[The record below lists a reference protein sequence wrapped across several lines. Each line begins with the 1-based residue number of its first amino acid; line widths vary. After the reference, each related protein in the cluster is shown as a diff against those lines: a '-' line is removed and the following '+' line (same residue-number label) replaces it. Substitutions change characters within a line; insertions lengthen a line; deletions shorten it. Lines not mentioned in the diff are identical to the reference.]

1 MPVASFLVALLA
13 GMGVGSGGLFVV
25 CLTLVFGMNQ
35 LAAQGLNLYFYIFA
49 AAAAL
54 SLHVRTAPLK
64 WKRLFFVCAFGTVGL
79 STGITPSLGLWAKLL
94 SILLMY
100 IGRLGPL
107 TVATLWYFSHGERV
121 RFPEGDLAIG

>member
-49 AAAAL
+49 AASAL
-54 SLHVRTAPLK
+54 SLHVRTAPLR
-64 WKRLFFVCAFGTVGL
+64 WKRLFFVCAFGMVGCVLGAQMAQTMEL
-79 STGITPSLGLWAKLL
+79 SLLRRIFAIVLIASGGVAFFKKEPSGTESAKK
-94 SILLMY
+94 IKK
-100 IGRLGPL
+100 
-107 TVATLWYFSHGERV
+107 TLYK
-121 RFPEGDLAIG
+121 

>member
-1 MPVASFLVALLA
+1 MPFATFLVALLA

-54 SLHVRTAPLK
+54 SLHVRTAPFH
-64 WKRLFFVCAFGTVGL
+64 WRRLAVLCAVGAAGCVFG
-79 STGITPSLGLWAKLL
+79 
-94 SILLMY
+94 
-100 IGRLGPL
+100 
-107 TVATLWYFSHGERV
+107 ATLAQSMRLDLLRRIFAFVLMASGAVSYFKKS
-121 RFPEGDLAIG
+121 PETKKIKKTLYK

>member
-1 MPVASFLVALLA
+1 MIGLLVVLVGTLLFMLAEPTVPLVDAL
-13 GMGVGSGGLFVV
+13 FEVV
-25 CLTLVFGMNQ
+25 
-35 LAAQGLNLYFYIFA
+35 
-49 AAAAL
+49 
-54 SLHVRTAPLK
+54 S
-64 WKRLFFVCAFGTVGL
+64 AFGTVGL
-79 STGITPSLGLWAKLL
+79 STGITPTLGLHAKLL

>member
-1 MPVASFLVALLA
+1 MPVASFFVALLA

-64 WKRLFFVCAFGTVGL
+64 WKRLFFVCAFGTVGCVL
-79 STGITPSLGLWAKLL
+79 GAETAQTMEFSLLRRIFAIVLIASGGVAFFKKEPPGVESAKK
-94 SILLMY
+94 IKK
-100 IGRLGPL
+100 
-107 TVATLWYFSHGERV
+107 TLYK
-121 RFPEGDLAIG
+121 